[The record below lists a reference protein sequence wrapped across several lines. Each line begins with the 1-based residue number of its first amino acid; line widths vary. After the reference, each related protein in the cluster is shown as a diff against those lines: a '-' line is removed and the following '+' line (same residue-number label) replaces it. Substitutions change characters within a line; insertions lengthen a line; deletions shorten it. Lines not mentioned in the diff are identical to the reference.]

1 MRRVEI
7 LYFPERILV
16 RAALSLER
24 LEMLYQYKL
33 EIRHVRETAE
43 GRRLLSLLD
52 ETSVEPSGRGNDHRT
67 AVFLFD
73 QNGRRV
79 ASMYFS
85 QFGGGG
91 TIDGVSGTIRGR
103 GLSVGKVIAERH
115 C

>member
-1 MRRVEI
+1 VQRVEI

-73 QNGRRV
+73 QNV
-79 ASMYFS
+79 
-85 QFGGGG
+85 
-91 TIDGVSGTIRGR
+91 GVSPLCT
-103 GLSVGKVIAERH
+103 LASLAEVAQSTAFLEP
-115 C
+115 